1 MLLIEPDQRFA
12 GTLGCI
18 NSHSSNGNG
27 RPDSASLTGREII
40 AALSG
45 LTKTYYKPDG
55 SVLVQALRGIDLQVQ
70 RGEYVAIM
78 GSSGS
83 GKSTLMNLLGALD
96 RPTSG
101 TYILDG
107 ENVAELDDVGL
118 STIRGRKIGFVF
130 QAFNLIPALT
140 ILENVEVPLF
150 YQGILPHE
158 RHRRSKEKLELVG
171 LGERLHHRPSELS
184 GGQQQRAAIARALVN
199 EPAIIMADEPTGNL
213 DSTTGEAILE
223 VLQRLH
229 ERGLTIFL
237 VTHDDKVVSRCER
250 VVRLLDGRLDTD
262 EVIRRTGILSIQ
274 RENASRDAPSAAIS

>member
-1 MLLIEPDQRFA
+1 MPL
-12 GTLGCI
+12 
-18 NSHSSNGNG
+18 HSSNGNG
-27 RPDSASLTGREII
+27 RAGADGRELI
-40 AALSG
+40 ATLSG

-55 SVLVQALRGIDLQVQ
+55 SVLVEALRGIDLEVQ

-101 TYILDG
+101 RYVLDG
-107 ENVAELDDVGL
+107 ENVAELDDLGL

-150 YQGILPHE
+150 YQGIHPHE

-171 LGERLHHRPSELS
+171 LGDRLNHRPSELS

-213 DSTTGEAILE
+213 DSKTGEAILD
-223 VLQRLH
+223 VMQNLH

-250 VVRLLDGRLDTD
+250 IVRLRDGRLDSD
-262 EVIRRTGILSIQ
+262 EVLRRTGILRDQLPATRSI
-274 RENASRDAPSAAIS
+274 EPAAVS